1 MTDEWNI
8 NGDLYGSTHSSVQTD
23 DAART
28 THSKKKVSYA
38 FGNKASFAKK
48 YQTLFGTI
56 SGGRS
61 GRKRRRGGTH
71 KPGM

>member
-8 NGDLYGSTHSSVQTD
+8 NGDLYGSILSSIQTD
-23 DAART
+23 DAARMA
-28 THSKKKVSYA
+28 HSKKKVSYA

-56 SGGRS
+56 SGG
-61 GRKRRRGGTH
+61 K
-71 KPGM
+71 KWKKEA